1 MTKIQLTTYKS
12 IIGSLALETVKNPNN
27 SEDVKTKDWFKK
39 TYKVYKKFKQAKKV
53 EVNPVESKA
62 IKSNI
67 EKILVGLRDKYFLLE
82 KEKEEEEDKY
92 EVNNYS
98 LICEILAH
106 LVYEKNLI
114 EFKNLYLELNHK
126 ETQIKCETQD
136 GYKELQ
142 KKIYHFMSDM
152 IEAIGV

>member
-1 MTKIQLTTYKS
+1 MNKIQLTIYKT

-27 SEDVKTKDWFKK
+27 SEDVKSKDWFKK
-39 TYKVYKKFKQAKKV
+39 TYKVYKKFNQAKKV
-53 EVNPVESKA
+53 EVNPIESEA
-62 IKSNI
+62 IKDNI
-67 EKILVGLRDKYFLLE
+67 EKILVGLRDEYFLLE
-82 KEKEEEEDKY
+82 KEKEDEEDKY

-142 KKIYHFMSDM
+142 KKIYYFIGDM
-152 IEAIGV
+152 IEIIEK